1 MPSQKDL
8 YWGPC
13 AQVRIPIRTT
23 FFLAWLRPW
32 YDFRPTLRIAWFL
45 VGKSLRTTT
54 QHLRDY
60 FAFLAWLTEFSHSPQ
75 ELKFVV
81 MKWDHWIRT
90 PLRGKKTK
98 CRQFFVFCNSL
109 VWSTSLSNAGPRHW
123 PGEIW
128 RDCWCGGLVR
138 LSVLFRS
145 GRKSHQELS
154 FSLSS
159 IFSHVFFIFFRST
172 TFRYFQDNKSGGP
185 LFSPHSWAHW
195 KRRWPDGR
203 SRGFGYVTFS
213 EESGDGTDETCL
225 VLEILMTVMTWQFC
239 YIKIIH
245 IYI

>member
-1 MPSQKDL
+1 MAIASTVKRCFSGELPSCKKDQCHPRKIFI
-8 YWGPC
+8 GG
-13 AQVRIPIRTT
+13 
-23 FFLAWLRPW
+23 LAHKSGSPFGQHSSWRGWLRPW
-32 YDFRPTLRIAWFL
+32 YDFRATLRIAWFL
-45 VGKSLRTTT
+45 VGKTLRTTT

-145 GRKSHQELS
+145 GSKSHQELS

-159 IFSHVFFIFFRST
+159 FVFHVIFF
-172 TFRYFQDNKSGGP
+172 FR
-185 LFSPHSWAHW
+185 
-195 KRRWPDGR
+195 
-203 SRGFGYVTFS
+203 
-213 EESGDGTDETCL
+213 
-225 VLEILMTVMTWQFC
+225 
-239 YIKIIH
+239 
-245 IYI
+245 